1 MVVADDHVGV
11 ATIRPIV
18 LLTPPIV
25 VTDDHTNIDCHVG
38 AVINGS
44 VVHWLLPMIMLTL
57 VAVLVLLISQRI
69 VSSVRLLLATVIMF
83 IAPLVVGAANLPVVP
98 SIVPIVVVVNGA
110 TSTIII
116 VTLGAL

>member
-44 VVHWLLPMIMLTL
+44 VVH
-57 VAVLVLLISQRI
+57 
-69 VSSVRLLLATVIMF
+69 
-83 IAPLVVGAANLPVVP
+83 
-98 SIVPIVVVVNGA
+98 
-110 TSTIII
+110 
-116 VTLGAL
+116 